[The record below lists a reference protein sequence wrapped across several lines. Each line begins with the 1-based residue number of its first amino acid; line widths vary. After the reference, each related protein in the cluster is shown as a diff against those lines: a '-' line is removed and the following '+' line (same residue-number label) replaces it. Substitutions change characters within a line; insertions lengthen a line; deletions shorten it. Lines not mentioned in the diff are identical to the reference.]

1 MVYAHIYCIY
11 YVCVCKLHFFASM
24 RKYRD
29 EGTNS
34 SSTSRSKDNNIKES
48 SMRQQMYIE
57 RCTSTY
63 VPKVPMYSS
72 GGLMASLYAWLSLH
86 CSPRYRHGIIGVP
99 CAEKKTIGETIQK
112 LKQSCNLHETAQ
124 DTSTWTVMR
133 KLMLISFLLSLC
145 SLFHSR
151 I

>member
-86 CSPRYRHGIIGVP
+86 CSAKYFEFLFRYLPSIFFPTKMAALAWQVR
-99 CAEKKTIGETIQK
+99 AKTIF
-112 LKQSCNLHETAQ
+112 LLPSVF
-124 DTSTWTVMR
+124 S
-133 KLMLISFLLSLC
+133 ISFSSVLFSILDESLE
-145 SLFHSR
+145 R
-151 I
+151 TTMP